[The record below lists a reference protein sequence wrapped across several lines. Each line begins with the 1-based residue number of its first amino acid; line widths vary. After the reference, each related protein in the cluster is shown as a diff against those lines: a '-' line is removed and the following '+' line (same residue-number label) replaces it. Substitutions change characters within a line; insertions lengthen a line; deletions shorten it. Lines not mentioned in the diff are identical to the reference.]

1 MQKFIIMK
9 LFESET
15 SSYFDIA
22 INYGQVYGLKVLG
35 ALVTLVIGLTLIKW
49 ALKAIDSVM
58 ISGKV
63 DNFLRPFLRS
73 LIGTLFKVMLGIS
86 IMTMLGIEMT
96 SFIAILA
103 AVGLAVGMALSGTLQ
118 NFAGGVMI
126 LLFKPFKVGDYI
138 DAQGYSG
145 TVKEIQIFITRL
157 TSSDNKTILIPNG
170 GLSNGAMINYSAEA
184 TKRIQWVFGIGYS
197 DDLKQAKGLIK
208 NLLEADS
215 RVLKDPAIFIGLGE
229 LADSS
234 VNLTVRVWVN
244 AADYWDVFFD
254 TNEKVYNEFNASG
267 INIPFLRMDVHVH
280 NN

>member
-1 MQKFIIMK
+1 MK
-9 LFESET
+9 LFESEA

-35 ALVTLVIGLTLIKW
+35 ALVALAIGLWLIKW

-58 ISGKV
+58 VSGKV
-63 DNFLRPFLRS
+63 DNSLRPFLKS
-73 LIGTLFKVMLGIS
+73 LIGTLLKVMLGIS

-103 AVGLAVGMALSGTLQ
+103 SVGLAVGMALSGTLQ

-145 TVKEIQIFITRL
+145 TVKEIQIFITIL
-157 TSSDNKTILIPNG
+157 TTPDNKTILIPNG

-184 TKRIQWVFGIGYS
+184 TRRVDWVFGVGYG
-197 DDLKQAKGLIK
+197 DDLKQAKNLLK
-208 NLLEADS
+208 NMLEADS
-215 RVLKDPAIFIGLGE
+215 RILKDPEIFIGLGE

-244 AADYWDVFFD
+244 ASDYWGVFFD
-254 TNEKVYNEFNASG
+254 TNEKVYNEFNDSG
-267 INIPFLRMDVHVH
+267 INIPFPQMDVHVH